1 MTMHVMVHPPAGPE
15 PTPPSGD
22 RWTEERPEPAR
33 PERRRFSVGVLAAVA
48 GFTVIL
54 LVACCAGGIL
64 IFTGDDDA
72 SQGESPDPSTTSSSA
87 STTSTSSSTTTS
99 SSTSSSSSTSE
110 TTSETGS
117 ESPEESESEGSDDVA
132 EESLPETSSPSHDDA
147 DESGEP
153 SDSGTTASVNF
164 PESFDGWTRNDSA
177 TSTSAIYRKDDYVL
191 SAVAISGDQ
200 VDSYYERIWSDTSR
214 HDDIVCGKLSTS
226 ANYQCA
232 GAEDG
237 SGVLVSGSAET
248 AEETA
253 QILAALLEEI
263 GSP

>member
-87 STTSTSSSTTTS
+87 STSSTTSSTTTS
-99 SSTSSSSSTSE
+99 TSSTSSGTSE
-110 TTSETGS
+110 TSA

-132 EESLPETSSPSHDDA
+132 EESLPETSSPSDGEA

-177 TSTSAIYRKDDYVL
+177 TSTSAIYRKDDHVL

>member
-1 MTMHVMVHPPAGPE
+1 MLRARGDCQTREHICIPGP
-15 PTPPSGD
+15 
-22 RWTEERPEPAR
+22 R
-33 PERRRFSVGVLAAVA
+33 
-48 GFTVIL
+48 
-54 LVACCAGGIL
+54 
-64 IFTGDDDA
+64 
-72 SQGESPDPSTTSSSA
+72 
-87 STTSTSSSTTTS
+87 
-99 SSTSSSSSTSE
+99 
-110 TTSETGS
+110 
-117 ESPEESESEGSDDVA
+117 
-132 EESLPETSSPSHDDA
+132 
-147 DESGEP
+147 EP
-153 SDSGTTASVNF
+153 SCRPYKLGSIGIRGRRLLRPAHCCPPHDIQDPLRTQTE
-164 PESFDGWTRNDSA
+164 PDSA